1 MDLEQTKA
9 NKIGALMGSFEA
21 EISNG
26 RDFSDGVNVLHL
38 ANEKSVSRLQTLSQ
52 LMSAGQ
58 ISNTAYIVYDSNNT
72 PFLMS
77 EVQVNTIIISASKW
91 GLDRFNHLQ
100 SKIISV
106 KACNDIPSVL
116 AITY

>member
-1 MDLEQTKA
+1 MNLEQTKL
-9 NKIGALMGSFEA
+9 NRIGALTGSFEA

-26 RDFSDGVNVLHL
+26 RDFTDGVNVLHL
-38 ANEKSVSRLQTLSQ
+38 ENEKSVSRLQTISQ

-72 PFLMS
+72 PFVMS
-77 EVQVNTIIISASKW
+77 EVQVNTIIITASKW
-91 GLDRFNHLQ
+91 GLDRFNYLQ
-100 SKIISV
+100 SKITAV
-106 KACNDIPSVL
+106 KSCNDIPSVL